1 MAGAIE
7 RRDYQRRGRIHRRG
21 SSRGRQA
28 WTTSRCGAA
37 GSVGR
42 RPGSSVTSTASAP
55 ASVASTSAPA
65 TPKLV
70 SISAPPTAAPIADAP
85 KETVDSQVNAS
96 VVADAG
102 AIEPTSELCTVSV
115 GAIAVPPRKS
125 STPNSHALE
134 TAASGASPSVTPSIP
149 QRYCRGR
156 DALTT
161 RAPNHSPPPAE
172 PSDQTASSRPDI

>member
-21 SSRGRQA
+21 SDRGPQA
-28 WTTSRCGAA
+28 WTTSRRGAA
-37 GSVGR
+37 GTLGR

-55 ASVASTSAPA
+55 ASVARTSAPA
-65 TPKLV
+65 TPKRV
-70 SISAPPTAAPIADAP
+70 SISAPPTAAPMADAP

-115 GAIAVPPRKS
+115 GAIAVPPRNSRTPS
-125 STPNSHALE
+125 SQGLD
-134 TAASGASPSVTPSIP
+134 TAASGASPTVTPSSP
-149 QRYCRGR
+149 QRY
-156 DALTT
+156 
-161 RAPNHSPPPAE
+161 
-172 PSDQTASSRPDI
+172 